1 MLLVDPAD
9 LSVHEIAPDA
19 VTSSAGLA
27 CPTPFERF
35 ETTARSAFCS
45 IFLAAR
51 FPECRVATETLSF
64 VQLANGRG
72 WVWASRIRVL
82 LAGELPIEART
93 MGEEFLFLWPVPMAI
108 NAFLNFKEKAR
119 QREGLMLAPLAFYEA
134 VKAHPP
140 SMAFVPNKSLTHGYD
155 IAVTREV
162 RAKDMTVAQRLFVGS
177 LSPHTTPFA
186 ARAPCDKWSDSL
198 CFRDKC
204 HLDSFLH
211 CGARPGRGRSTRAR
225 QRACPQ
231 PARRGSR
238 TASLD
243 LPDDLVGRIAC
254 MHIAAHMASADGT
267 CAAVAQLR
275 GVCKQFRATTDAA
288 MGRMLGGVVATAHSL
303 LGDDPCEPGHAQS
316 VVSSA
321 GITLRYAL
329 SLPREPNWV
338 AYVVAR
344 RQLELRAKRVP
355 QPVFLP
361 PAPSRCAL
369 LWDEFAG

>member
-1 MLLVDPAD
+1 MLLVDPTD
-9 LSVHEIAPDA
+9 LSVHEIAPET
-19 VTSSAGLA
+19 VTSCAGLA
-27 CPTPFERF
+27 WPMPFEKF

-45 IFLAAR
+45 IFFAAK
-51 FPECRVATETLSF
+51 FPECRVGTETLSF
-64 VQLANGRG
+64 VQLTNGRG

-82 LAGELPIEART
+82 LAGELPIEAQT

-119 QREGLMLAPLAFYEA
+119 VRESTGESPLAFYEV

-186 ARAPCDKWSDSL
+186 ARAPCDKWCDSL
-198 CFRDKC
+198 FFKDKC

-211 CGARPGRGRSTRAR
+211 CGARPGRAEANRAR
-225 QRACPQ
+225 QSARPQ
-231 PARRGSR
+231 HARRRCG
-238 TASLD
+238 ASLD

-254 MHIAAHMASADGT
+254 THIAAHMASADGT

-275 GVCKQFRATTDAA
+275 GVCKQFRTVTDAV
-288 MGRMLGGVVATAHSL
+288 MGRMLRGVAATAHSL
-303 LGDDPCEPGHAQS
+303 LGDDPCEPGHVQS
-316 VVSSA
+316 VASAA

-344 RQLELRAKRVP
+344 RHLELRAKRVP

-361 PAPSRCAL
+361 PAPLRCAL